1 MTVRNLTSIFNPSS
15 VALIGASARSG
26 SVGAV
31 IAENLRAGSFQGRI
45 MLVNP
50 KRREIDG
57 QPCFPSV
64 AALPEVPDLAVI
76 CTPPQTVPRLV
87 GELGERGTKGVV
99 VITAGFGESDGN
111 TEHTLRQSMLDA
123 ANPHLLRIVG
133 PNCVGIMVPGIG
145 LNASFADGA
154 AKPGKLA
161 LVSQSGAILAGI
173 VDWAGARDI
182 GFSHLVSIGDMADVD
197 FGDMLDYLAAD
208 AGTSAILLYM
218 EAVTHARKFMTAA
231 RAASRVK
238 PVIVMKS
245 GRHAEGAKAAAS
257 HTGALAGADDVFD
270 AAFRRAGLLRVTDLQ
285 DLFDA
290 AEILSASPK
299 ITGERLA
306 ILTNGGGFGVL
317 ATDSLIDA
325 EGRLAELSPETVD
338 RLDKVL
344 PATWSRG
351 NPIDIIGDAP
361 GERYQKALEILME
374 DRDVDAILVMNCPT
388 AVASSVQAAEAV
400 LRTTGDKPAKP
411 VITSWIGDSETANA
425 ARKLLEAGGLPV
437 YDTPNKA
444 VEGFMQLVRYR
455 RGQTSLMETPPSIPE
470 DFAPDAEAA
479 RAVMTSALAAGRHML
494 TEPEAKVVLAA
505 YGIPTVRTRIAA
517 DAASVAAMAE
527 EIGCPVAVKIL
538 SHDIT
543 HKSDKGGVALDL
555 ESPSAAQ
562 GAAEAM
568 LSRINAAFPG
578 ARIEGFTVQQM
589 VRRPGAQELILGV
602 FEDPQFGPVILF
614 GHGGTG
620 VEVIDDKSLALPPLN
635 MRLARRLMARTR
647 VHRLLEGYRDQPA
660 ADLDTIAH
668 TLIKVAQLAIDH
680 AEVAELDINP
690 LIADEN
696 GVIALDARIK
706 VSEATGPAESRLA
719 IRPYPQE
726 LREVV
731 NLADGRSL
739 LLRAIRPEDEPVL
752 VQTFQNLSA
761 ETVRLRFFAPLK
773 HMTHQMAARLT
784 QIDYDR
790 EMALVLADRGIAG
803 KANIYGVVRITAD
816 PNHESAEYAVVL
828 ADEMMGM
835 GLGRLLMQRIID
847 YARSRGLTELCG
859 RVLRENEAML
869 GLCRELGFRVKAD
882 LDDPGVM
889 SVNLAL

>member
-15 VALIGASARSG
+15 VALIGASARAG
-26 SVGAV
+26 AVGAV

-57 QPCFPSV
+57 QPCFASV
-64 AALPEVPDLAVI
+64 ADLPETPDLAVI

-111 TEHTLRQSMLDA
+111 TGHTLRQSMLDA

-133 PNCVGIMVPGIG
+133 PNCVGIVVPGIG

-154 AKPGKLA
+154 ARPGKLA

-270 AAFRRAGLLRVTDLQ
+270 AAFRRAGLLRVTNLQ
-285 DLFDA
+285 EMFDA

-299 ITGERLA
+299 VTGERLA

-325 EGRLAELSPETVD
+325 QGRLANLSPETVE

-361 GERYQKALEILME
+361 GERYQKALEVLME

-400 LRTTGDKPAKP
+400 LKTTGNKPAKP
-411 VITSWIGDSETANA
+411 VITSWIGDSERANA

-444 VEGFMQLVRYR
+444 VEGFM
-455 RGQTSLMETPPSIPE
+455 
-470 DFAPDAEAA
+470 
-479 RAVMTSALAAGRHML
+479 
-494 TEPEAKVVLAA
+494 
-505 YGIPTVRTRIAA
+505 
-517 DAASVAAMAE
+517 
-527 EIGCPVAVKIL
+527 
-538 SHDIT
+538 
-543 HKSDKGGVALDL
+543 
-555 ESPSAAQ
+555 
-562 GAAEAM
+562 
-568 LSRINAAFPG
+568 
-578 ARIEGFTVQQM
+578 
-589 VRRPGAQELILGV
+589 
-602 FEDPQFGPVILF
+602 
-614 GHGGTG
+614 
-620 VEVIDDKSLALPPLN
+620 
-635 MRLARRLMARTR
+635 
-647 VHRLLEGYRDQPA
+647 
-660 ADLDTIAH
+660 
-668 TLIKVAQLAIDH
+668 
-680 AEVAELDINP
+680 
-690 LIADEN
+690 
-696 GVIALDARIK
+696 
-706 VSEATGPAESRLA
+706 
-719 IRPYPQE
+719 
-726 LREVV
+726 
-731 NLADGRSL
+731 
-739 LLRAIRPEDEPVL
+739 
-752 VQTFQNLSA
+752 
-761 ETVRLRFFAPLK
+761 
-773 HMTHQMAARLT
+773 
-784 QIDYDR
+784 
-790 EMALVLADRGIAG
+790 
-803 KANIYGVVRITAD
+803 
-816 PNHESAEYAVVL
+816 
-828 ADEMMGM
+828 
-835 GLGRLLMQRIID
+835 
-847 YARSRGLTELCG
+847 
-859 RVLRENEAML
+859 
-869 GLCRELGFRVKAD
+869 
-882 LDDPGVM
+882 
-889 SVNLAL
+889 